1 MVNRDLEERLD
12 ALEREF
18 MDSRPVVDVVIR
30 DGHGNL
36 VDYEGEPTE
45 QDPDADLHFVI
56 NRSVVMS
63 RERAIEEG
71 RTILGPAENAPE
83 GRDVVRV
90 SEYDDV
96 DTEVPGGC

>member
-1 MVNRDLEERLD
+1 MNHDLQERLD

-18 MDSRPVVDVVIR
+18 GNSRPVVDVVFR
-30 DGHGNL
+30 DTHGNL
-36 VDYEGEPTE
+36 VDGDGEPAE
-45 QDPDADLHFVI
+45 QDSDADLNVVI
-56 NRSVVMS
+56 NRGIVMS

-71 RTILGPAENAPE
+71 RTILGPAEDVPE

-96 DTEVPGGC
+96 DRETP